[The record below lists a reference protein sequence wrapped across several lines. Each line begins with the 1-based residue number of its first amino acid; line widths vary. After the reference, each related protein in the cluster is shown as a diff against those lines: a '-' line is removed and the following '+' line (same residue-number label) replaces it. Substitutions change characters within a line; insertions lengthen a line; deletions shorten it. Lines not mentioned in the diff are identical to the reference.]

1 MRSVDEQAF
10 REYAETR
17 TPHLLR
23 AAYLMCGDWHRAQD
37 LVATT
42 MVKLYVAWRRAQRVE
57 HLDAYVNRM
66 LLRVWLDEK
75 RRPWRRE
82 HVTEHLPDL
91 VGGGPDAA
99 GVADHAIDV
108 ERRDALRRL
117 LDGIP
122 ARQRTVLVLRF
133 YQDLSVEQTAEVL
146 GVSPGAVR
154 QLTARALAAVR
165 AAAAVHG
172 GVR

>member
-1 MRSVDEQAF
+1 MRSVEEQAF
-10 REYAETR
+10 REYAEAR
-17 TPHLLR
+17 SAHLLR

-66 LLRVWLDEK
+66 LLRVWLDER

-82 HVTEHLPDL
+82 HVTEHMPDL
-91 VGGGPDAA
+91 VAAGPDGAN
-99 GVADHAIDV
+99 VTDHAVDV

-117 LDGIP
+117 LDALP

-133 YQDLSVEQTAEVL
+133 YQDLSVEQTADVL
-146 GVSPGAVR
+146 GVSAGAVR

-165 AAAAVHG
+165 AQAAVHG